1 MLLSAEHKGIL
12 SILSGKKHGL
22 VSFLTPWSSMAMGL
36 PGLAILWV
44 CPLLWRGR
52 CLNWRVQAALLL
64 GHLEKNYSWTS
75 HKKEF
80 KFERFTQNTFTWWGQ
95 WQLAELLGH
104 FQGVPPKFQGWH
116 SGRWQ
121 NIWKLGQLLT
131 LICLLGHCSKSCTAS
146 PGIFHQEELTNS
158 QHHMSWGNN
167 QPKIKNYY
175 FLEQFEKWISE

>member
-64 GHLEKNYSWTS
+64 GHLEQKLFLNIAQKRIQIWAFYSKHIYLMRTV
-75 HKKEF
+75 
-80 KFERFTQNTFTWWGQ
+80 T
-95 WQLAELLGH
+95 
-104 FQGVPPKFQGWH
+104 VGWA
-116 SGRWQ
+116 SWSFPRGSSKIPRM
-121 NIWKLGQLLT
+121 T
-131 LICLLGHCSKSCTAS
+131 LWSMTKYLKAWTAS
-146 PGIFHQEELTNS
+146 DFDMSAWSLLQELHCITRDFSSRRVDKLSAPHEL
-158 QHHMSWGNN
+158 G
-167 QPKIKNYY
+167 K
-175 FLEQFEKWISE
+175 

>member
-64 GHLEKNYSWTS
+64 GHLEQKLFLNIAQ
-75 HKKEF
+75 KKEL
-80 KFERFTQNTFTWWGQ
+80 KFERFTQNTATF
-95 WQLAELLGH
+95 
-104 FQGVPPKFQGWH
+104 
-116 SGRWQ
+116 
-121 NIWKLGQLLT
+121 
-131 LICLLGHCSKSCTAS
+131 SKIEC
-146 PGIFHQEELTNS
+146 
-158 QHHMSWGNN
+158 
-167 QPKIKNYY
+167 NYY
-175 FLEQFEKWISE
+175 CPHNGILSLLINSNIFIWLEVMLLMTKYSNEVSFIDLVNIQIQLNNFKCCRFFG